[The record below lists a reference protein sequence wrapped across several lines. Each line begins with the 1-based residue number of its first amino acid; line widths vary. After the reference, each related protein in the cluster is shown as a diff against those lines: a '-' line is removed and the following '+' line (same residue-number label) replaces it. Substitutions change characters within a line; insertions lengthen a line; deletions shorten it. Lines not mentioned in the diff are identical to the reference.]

1 MERLMYRDYGDET
14 EYDLDDDEEFYL
26 DPDYWNDYAS
36 DEDVDFDFDSFDD
49 EGEDEEDALVAAT
62 I

>member
-1 MERLMYRDYGDET
+1 METLMYRDYGDET
-14 EYDLDDDEEFYL
+14 EYDIDDDEEFYL

-36 DEDVDFDFDSFDD
+36 DEDEDIDLDDFFDEDN
-49 EGEDEEDALVAAT
+49 GEEEYAVAT